1 MRKRIGFIL
10 IVLFIIIGCDW
21 LVGAVTG
28 KMIREVRDVGVNQTN
43 TAQALFSR
51 EADALI
57 LGSSRANHS
66 FDCRIIEDS
75 LGMSCYNAGRDG
87 QNMVYD
93 AMVFFTYIE
102 RHVPKLVILDIASS
116 MMDDSWFGNLKEM
129 NCYYGLAEPLD
140 KIIDENSTWVERMKL
155 KSNLYKYNN
164 TWQWLLNARMAK
176 SAAEL
181 DGYRPMPVNE
191 RNPFKVRFVNEK
203 PYQADCRCVEYLN
216 RITNT
221 CKEKNIKL
229 VVTITPSLVV
239 TRNGGI
245 AEWVML
251 YCKDKSIEYLNFLDM
266 PDFYHHSELFYDMT
280 HLNEKGAELFTRAF
294 VKRIKSDFLYKR
306 SLVYK
311 E

>member
-51 EADALI
+51 EADVLI

-75 LGMSCYNAGRDG
+75 LGMNCYNAGRDG

-102 RHVPKLVILDIASS
+102 RHVPKLVILDIAGS

-181 DGYRPMPVNE
+181 DGYRPMPVSS
-191 RNPFKVRFVNEK
+191 RSPCQVRFIHAGKAKIDNRCLSYLEK
-203 PYQADCRCVEYLN
+203 IRKACQEHH
-216 RITNT
+216 I
-221 CKEKNIKL
+221 
-229 VVTITPSLVV
+229 SLVLTFSPALAV
-239 TRNGGI
+239 CKSGGEE
-245 AEWVML
+245 EWLEMYSAKNRL
-251 YCKDKSIEYLNFLDM
+251 PFIDSGKDSS
-266 PDFYHHSELFYDMT
+266 FYNHPELFYDMT
-280 HLNEKGAELFTRAF
+280 HLNAKGAELYTKRF
-294 VKRIKSDFLYKR
+294 VTELKKR
-306 SLVYK
+306 
-311 E
+311 

>member
-1 MRKRIGFIL
+1 MKKRVGFIL
-10 IVLFIIIGCDW
+10 IIVFIVVGCDW

-28 KMIREVRDVGVNQTN
+28 KMIRNVRDVGVNQTN

-51 EADALI
+51 KADVLI

-66 FDCRIIEDS
+66 FDCRVLEDS

-102 RHVPKLVILDIASS
+102 RHVPKLVILDIAGS

-181 DGYRPMPVNE
+181 DGYRPMPVSS
-191 RNPFKVRFVNEK
+191 RSPFQVRFIHAGKPKIDKRCLSYLEK
-203 PYQADCRCVEYLN
+203 IRKACQEHQISLILTYSP
-216 RITNT
+216 T
-221 CKEKNIKL
+221 L
-229 VVTITPSLVV
+229 VVCK
-239 TRNGGI
+239 RGGEE
-245 AEWVML
+245 EWLGMYSVKNQL
-251 YCKDKSIEYLNFLDM
+251 PFIGSGKDSS
-266 PDFYHHSELFYDMT
+266 FYNHPELFYDMT
-280 HLNEKGAELFTRAF
+280 HLNAKGAELYTKRF
-294 VKRIKSDFLYKR
+294 VTELKKR
-306 SLVYK
+306 
-311 E
+311 

>member
-28 KMIREVRDVGVNQTN
+28 KMIRGVRDVGVNQTN

-51 EADALI
+51 EADVLI

-181 DGYRPMPVNE
+181 DGYRPMPVNDKS
-191 RNPFKVRFVNEK
+191 PFKVSFVDGK
-203 PYQADCRCVEYLN
+203 VFVADDRCVDYLE
-216 RITNT
+216 RIRKACMNKGIRLILTY
-221 CKEKNIKL
+221 
-229 VVTITPSLVV
+229 TPSLSVL
-239 TRNGGI
+239 NSGGEE
-245 AEWVML
+245 EWLEKYSVKNHL
-251 YCKDKSIEYLNFLDM
+251 PFIDSGKDSS
-266 PDFYHHSELFYDMT
+266 FYNHPELFYDMT
-280 HLNEKGAELFTRAF
+280 HLNAKGAELYTKRF
-294 VKRIKSDFLYKR
+294 VTELKRDRIIK
-306 SLVYK
+306 
-311 E
+311 